1 MHHVGVTVYSDLHGY
16 TQDDHSAHLW
26 GNYFEQRFR
35 LTTKLLVQSNPQA
48 KVDLAVTISN
58 MKLLPVLMLMA
69 ILLSSCGSVST
80 VEISVA
86 PLSSSDASVPP
97 PSAPV
102 PTAVAIQ
109 PPAVSPPQNR
119 NDVNTP
125 LGPLCWARREMAML
139 MVSGLIDGI
148 PAAGSMADNARK
160 SVDVSLTLMTATYIQ
175 NRPVELQKFGERLA
189 SDVASLSERLIPGV
203 LPVVL
208 ATQFEFENYEGA
220 RQFVELAQSD
230 PGCKDI

>member
-1 MHHVGVTVYSDLHGY
+1 
-16 TQDDHSAHLW
+16 
-26 GNYFEQRFR
+26 
-35 LTTKLLVQSNPQA
+35 
-48 KVDLAVTISN
+48 
-58 MKLLPVLMLMA
+58 
-69 ILLSSCGSVST
+69 
-80 VEISVA
+80 
-86 PLSSSDASVPP
+86 
-97 PSAPV
+97 
-102 PTAVAIQ
+102 
-109 PPAVSPPQNR
+109 
-119 NDVNTP
+119 
-125 LGPLCWARREMAML
+125 ML

-148 PAAGSMADNARK
+148 PAAGSMAENARK

-175 NRPVELQKFGERLA
+175 TLPVELQKFGERLA

>member
-1 MHHVGVTVYSDLHGY
+1 VH
-16 TQDDHSAHLW
+16 A
-26 GNYFEQRFR
+26 
-35 LTTKLLVQSNPQA
+35 NPQA
-48 KVDLAVTISN
+48 MVDPGVTISN
-58 MKLLPVLMLMA
+58 MKFLPALTLTA

-97 PSAPV
+97 PSARV
-102 PTAVAIQ
+102 PTAVDIP

-119 NDVNTP
+119 NDVGTP

-148 PAAGSMADNARK
+148 PATGSIAENARK

-175 NRPVELQKFGERLA
+175 TLPVELQKFGERLT
-189 SDVASLSERLIPGV
+189 SDIASLSERLISGV
-203 LPVVL
+203 SPVVL
-208 ATQFEFENYEGA
+208 ANQFGFENYEGA
-220 RQFVELAQSD
+220 RQFVELTQSD

>member
-86 PLSSSDASVPP
+86 PLSSSDASAPP

-102 PTAVAIQ
+102 PTAVDIQ

-119 NDVNTP
+119 NDIGTP

-139 MVSGLIDGI
+139 MLSGLIDGI

-175 NRPVELQKFGERLA
+175 NLPVELQKFGERLA